1 MYPFFAGLL
10 LSRLYKL
17 SSIKN
22 ATLWSS
28 VLLIIALCFPRI
40 GGSTY
45 LWLNGLYDLLTI
57 IVVFPLIVF
66 IGANGKIN
74 GKISTQIAHFLGEI
88 SYPLYIAHYVL
99 IYIFT
104 AWLPIIFR

>member
-28 VLLIIALCFPRI
+28 TLLIIALCFSRI

-45 LWLNGLYDLLTI
+45 LLTI
-57 IVVFPLIVF
+57 IIEFPLIVF